1 MVIGTQYETFLAITC
16 KKGNEEFEDPKN
28 FVKAYESQCL
38 LRGLVRRWRRRRR
51 TTRTCMHCTVSGRKS
66 TPSVFWRLGKLE
78 QDFIDIPFVISLDR
92 LYLLVSIKSI
102 RVSISNFA
110 KVLKSVRFSAQ
121 CYSWIANCTCLEVKL
136 RHKISRSNQCSTTLW
151 KKPQIII
158 SRKGFS

>member
-1 MVIGTQYETFLAITC
+1 MVIGTQYENFKSFTYT
-16 KKGNEEFEDPKN
+16 KGNEEFEDPKN
-28 FVKAYESQCL
+28 FVKPYESQCL

-102 RVSISNFA
+102 RVSISNF
-110 KVLKSVRFSAQ
+110 VEFLEIVSFSAQ
-121 CYSWIANCTCLEVKL
+121 L
-136 RHKISRSNQCSTTLW
+136 
-151 KKPQIII
+151 
-158 SRKGFS
+158 